1 MTDLGRLLVVTGLV
15 LLVAG
20 LALWGLGRTGFRGL
34 PGDIRWE
41 TENVRV
47 HIPVVSMVVLSLVLS
62 GLLWLVRWLGR
73 R

>member
-1 MTDLGRLLVVTGLV
+1 MTELGKWLAGAGVVLVVVGGL
-15 LLVAG
+15 
-20 LALWGLGRTGFRGL
+20 LWALGRTGFRGL

-47 HIPVVSMVVLSLVLS
+47 YFPVVTMLVVSVLLSA
-62 GLLWLVRWLGR
+62 LLWLAQWLR